1 MSASSESSVTV
12 VPMSPVLGAEI
23 AGVDLAGGVT
33 DDDFALI
40 HQAFLEHGVV
50 FFRNQRP
57 LTKADQV
64 VFARR
69 FGPLHHHPAAP
80 ADDDGAVFII
90 HAHRHSPVANGNGWH
105 TDVSCDPEPPMA
117 TMLQIHLMPKVGGG
131 DTLFA
136 DMEAAYA
143 ALPDEMRTMLK
154 TLTARHASEHVY
166 RGRYADRGVD
176 DTDVD
181 YPSNVHPVIRTHP
194 ETGRPS
200 IYVNRSFTS
209 EIVGVSDA
217 ESERLLSILFGH
229 IEQPEFQIRFRWETN
244 DVAIWDNRRLLHFAI
259 WDYWPYERKGHRV
272 SVLGDRPYFDPD
284 APDAEPSTLRLSG
297 GTLVQ

>member
-1 MSASSESSVTV
+1 
-12 VPMSPVLGAEI
+12 
-23 AGVDLAGGVT
+23 
-33 DDDFALI
+33 
-40 HQAFLEHGVV
+40 
-50 FFRNQRP
+50 
-57 LTKADQV
+57 
-64 VFARR
+64 
-69 FGPLHHHPAAP
+69 
-80 ADDDGAVFII
+80 
-90 HAHRHSPVANGNGWH
+90 
-105 TDVSCDPEPPMA
+105 MA
-117 TMLQIHLMPKVGGG
+117 TMLQIHVLPEVGGG

-143 ALPDEMRTMLK
+143 ALPEELRATLK

-176 DTDVD
+176 DTEVD

-209 EIVGVSDA
+209 EIVGLSSS
-217 ESERLLSILFGH
+217 ESEQLLSMLFDH

-259 WDYWPYERKGHRV
+259 WDYWPHERKGHRV
-272 SVLGDRPYFDPD
+272 SVLGDRPFFDPD
-284 APDAEPSTLRLSG
+284 AADPAPSTLRLSG
-297 GTLVQ
+297 GTLAQ